1 MILIALVAIS
11 LVGAAVTLL
20 ARASALPGMQAARR
34 VDEIAA
40 YGAVGG
46 SIAGE
51 PASPR
56 SVMLEGLATR
66 IGSLVA
72 RLFGAREDDL
82 RRHLMAAGVYRLS
95 PTALLGYRALATVL
109 LPAVALFAAP
119 EAWIAP
125 MRIAAVAGCCWFGWA
140 LPLVVLQRQARKR
153 LYEIDYAL
161 PGMIDLLVV
170 TVEAGLGF
178 SSALK
183 AAAEKLQGPLGDE
196 LRLTMQEQRMGLAT
210 RDALKNMAERA
221 DTAGMRTFV
230 RAIVQGEQLGV
241 SIGHILR
248 GLAVDMRT
256 MRRAMAEERAH
267 KAPVKM
273 LFPLV
278 FLIFPAMFILL
289 LGPAMLDVMQGFSAL
304 GSR

>member
-1 MILIALVAIS
+1 MILIALIAVV
-11 LVGAAVTLL
+11 LLGTAVTLL
-20 ARASALPGMQAARR
+20 ARAGALPRMRAAQR
-34 VDEIAA
+34 VDEVAA
-40 YGAVGG
+40 YAAAG
-46 SIAGE
+46 SSVAGE
-51 PASPR
+51 DTSR
-56 SVMLEGLATR
+56 HLLEGVAGRL
-66 IGSLVA
+66 GSVVA
-72 RLFGAREDDL
+72 RLAGAKPDVL
-82 RRHLMAAGVYRLS
+82 RRELMAASVYRLS

-109 LPAVALFAAP
+109 LPALAVLAAP
-119 EAWIAP
+119 EAWP
-125 MRIAAVAGCCWFGWA
+125 VPTRIAVVAVGCWCGWA
-140 LPLVVLQRQARKR
+140 LPLILLQRRARKR
-153 LYEIDYAL
+153 LYDIDYAL

-178 SSALK
+178 SGALK
-183 AAAEKLQGPLGDE
+183 VAAEKLQGPLGDE

-241 SIGHILR
+241 SIGQILR
-248 GLAVDMRT
+248 ALAVDMRSL
-256 MRRAMAEERAH
+256 RRAMAEERAQ

-289 LGPAMLDVMQGFSAL
+289 LGPAVLDIMQAFSDL
-304 GSR
+304 G